1 MTVSANPTPDFQ
13 RDQILTA
20 AIRKCGL
27 LTAGEAATPEQIAD
41 ASIHFNLALQ
51 DLQSEGVVLRSIERT
66 TLALISGQAEYPLPA
81 DVIDLELGQDD
92 AIGTIISSD
101 GTTETIVK
109 TMSRG
114 EWMNIAQ
121 KSTMTGRP
129 SRCYVEKQATVTA
142 VFWPTPDSSLI
153 SFRYAKVRFL
163 KGGNDGANTM
173 DLLRTWTPYILHYV
187 ASGVAYDNSKAELGA
202 TYLGIAQ
209 GLLARCKAGDTQHGA
224 IRFTAGHRARN
235 W

>member
-51 DLQSEGVVLRSIERT
+51 DLQSEGVVLSSIERA
-66 TLALISGQAEYPLPA
+66 TLALVSGQAEYTLPT
-81 DVIDLELGQDD
+81 DVIDVELGQDD

-101 GTTETIVK
+101 GTTETILK

-121 KSTMTGRP
+121 KSTTTGRP
-129 SRCYVEKQATVTA
+129 SRCYIEKQATVTA
-142 VFWPTPDSSLI
+142 VFWPTPDTSAI

-163 KGGNDGANTM
+163 RGGNDGANTL

-224 IRFTAGHRARN
+224 IRFRAGHRARN

>member
-41 ASIHFNLALQ
+41 ASVHFNLALQ
-51 DLQSEGVVLRSIERT
+51 DLQSEGVVLRSIERA
-66 TLALISGQAEYPLPA
+66 TLALVSGQAEYTLPT
-81 DVIDLELGQDD
+81 DVIDVELGQDD

-101 GTTETIVK
+101 GTTETILK

-121 KSTMTGRP
+121 KSTTTLPGAL
-129 SRCYVEKQATVTA
+129 STWASKSCCETA
-142 VFWPTPDSSLI
+142 STRSS
-153 SFRYAKVRFL
+153 S
-163 KGGNDGANTM
+163 GACRAAGT
-173 DLLRTWTPYILHYV
+173 
-187 ASGVAYDNSKAELGA
+187 GA
-202 TYLGIAQ
+202 TGAGEAGGVPPPVTVYRGT
-209 GLLARCKAGDTQHGA
+209 GPSARPPMRLRRPRRRSA
-224 IRFTAGHRARN
+224 
-235 W
+235 